1 MKFAFYT
8 LGCKTNQFE
17 TQAMERLLLDMGH
30 SIGSFEED
38 CDGYIVNTCS
48 VTAVA
53 DKKNRAVIRRC
64 RRSHPQ
70 AVLGICGCYVQHAP
84 QALRE
89 LGADVLGGSGNRRV
103 FLEDMMAAVEDR
115 LPREHLDN
123 ALRRRTFEILPAGG
137 LEERTR
143 AMLKVQDGCVNF
155 CSYCIIPYARGRIR
169 SLPLADCAVQ
179 AKSLVEAGYQEIVL
193 TGIEISSWGQDL
205 EGKPSLIDAVEAIC
219 QAVPSHIR
227 VRLGSLEPRTITE
240 DFCRRCAALENLCP
254 HFHLSMQSGC
264 DTVLARMNRKY
275 DSSRYY
281 ESVQFLHEV
290 YDRPAITTDLIVGFP
305 GETEDE
311 FQQTLDF
318 IQKCGF
324 AAMHIFPYSRR
335 PGTPAAKM
343 PGQVPNAIKE
353 DRAHRAA
360 EIAQNMEYAYLDS
373 FVGQTVP
380 VLFEEERDGVWLGH
394 TIRYC
399 QVGVTSTE
407 SLHNQLRQ
415 VRLTGREGSQLTG
428 ELV

>member
-1 MKFAFYT
+1 
-8 LGCKTNQFE
+8 
-17 TQAMERLLLDMGH
+17 
-30 SIGSFEED
+30 
-38 CDGYIVNTCS
+38 
-48 VTAVA
+48 
-53 DKKNRAVIRRC
+53 
-64 RRSHPQ
+64 
-70 AVLGICGCYVQHAP
+70 
-84 QALRE
+84 
-89 LGADVLGGSGNRRV
+89 
-103 FLEDMMAAVEDR
+103 
-115 LPREHLDN
+115 
-123 ALRRRTFEILPAGG
+123 
-137 LEERTR
+137 
-143 AMLKVQDGCVNF
+143 
-155 CSYCIIPYARGRIR
+155 
-169 SLPLADCAVQ
+169 
-179 AKSLVEAGYQEIVL
+179 
-193 TGIEISSWGQDL
+193 
-205 EGKPSLIDAVEAIC
+205 
-219 QAVPSHIR
+219 
-227 VRLGSLEPRTITE
+227 
-240 DFCRRCAALENLCP
+240 
-254 HFHLSMQSGC
+254 MQSGC

-343 PGQVPNAIKE
+343 PAQVPNAIKE

-360 EIAQNMEYAYLDS
+360 ESAQNMEYAYLDS

-394 TIRYC
+394 TTRYC
-399 QVGVTSTE
+399 QVGVTSME

-415 VRLTGREGSQLTG
+415 VRLTRREGSQLTG